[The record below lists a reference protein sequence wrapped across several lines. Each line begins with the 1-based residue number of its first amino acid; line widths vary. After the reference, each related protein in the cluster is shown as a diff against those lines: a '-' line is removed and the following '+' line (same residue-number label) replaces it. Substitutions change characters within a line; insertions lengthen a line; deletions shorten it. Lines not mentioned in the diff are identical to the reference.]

1 MDFKEQNI
9 LFLKGIHLDDLIPV
23 EDIYQK
29 ELLNNLE
36 NNVTEI
42 FYDKISKHFTTLENW
57 KKTTNIR
64 CWFCSLKFKNIPW
77 FIIENTNH
85 TSEGVSY
92 DINGNFCS
100 CGCLLGYVN
109 IYYNK
114 REHFDIY
121 MSVSKLYNII
131 YQKSIKDIIESPSKY
146 ILKIYG
152 GYSNIDEYQNEIK
165 RINNLNISNGY

>member
-9 LFLKGIHLDDLIPV
+9 LFLKGIHLQDLIPV

-36 NNVTEI
+36 HPTTEI
-42 FYDKISKHFTTLENW
+42 FYDKIAKQFTTLGEW
-57 KKTTNIR
+57 RKSTNIR
-64 CWFCSLKFKNIPW
+64 CWYCSLKFKTIPW
-77 FIIENTNH
+77 FIIENTNY
-85 TSEGVSY
+85 SAEGITY

-109 IYYNK
+109 RNYNK
-114 REHFDIY
+114 RADFDIFQ
-121 MSVSKLYNII
+121 SVYKLYKII
-131 YQKSIKDIIESPSKY
+131 EKKEIKEIIESPSKY

-152 GYSNIDEYQNEIK
+152 GDANIDEYQNEIK